1 MVRGDTLRCGIR
13 PIAHRQREQISQP
26 ERLEDETG
34 ERLNPIV
41 GWSVVL
47 LISLG
52 LWWGLW
58 RAITS
63 LL

>member
-1 MVRGDTLRCGIR
+1 
-13 PIAHRQREQISQP
+13 
-26 ERLEDETG
+26 LEDETG